1 MKMHGMAQR
10 LKVLGRTWFVFGT
23 LLSLASAVAYGQT
36 PGRSFRSPAL
46 SRVVPVENV
55 APVEEEQGPTP
66 ASSLRPSAPR
76 PIPAEKR
83 VPVERSAEDRAAAPR
98 EPLAFE
104 QSKDVTPLQPR
115 TLPKRNEPLP
125 ERVATAAKIATLA
138 PKKAASAKG
147 EKSGDS
153 KQDDSKDPADAET
166 SEELKEGVDL
176 VKDEVQLAW
185 QKVLY
190 VWQYPFFKT
199 KDFDLSLQV
208 IVGGLVLLWI
218 GNKLARR
225 LSNWLGGTVLKRVGL
240 PPATA
245 APLQKMSFY
254 ILFGL
259 FAVFSLQLVGVPMTV
274 FTFFGGALA
283 IGIGFGSQNVMNNFI
298 SGLILLIERPIRV
311 GDVIQIESHS
321 GKVSEIGA
329 RSTRITTGSNLE
341 VIIPN
346 STFLQGNVVNWTLS
360 DDVVS
365 SKVTVGVAY
374 GSPAREVARLLKQ
387 AAEGHEKILKTPAPG
402 VAFTEF
408 AADSMQFEL
417 SFWLKMSQA
426 DRGRVES
433 DLRFKI
439 DEIFADRGIVIA
451 YPQRD
456 VHLNL
461 MRPVEVRLSEPTA
474 APREFRGA
482 A

>member
-1 MKMHGMAQR
+1 MSTR
-10 LKVLGRTWFVFGT
+10 RCV
-23 LLSLASAVAYGQT
+23 S
-36 PGRSFRSPAL
+36 GRSFCAVALVLALPAVGWGQLSGRTFRSNIPTRVLPQQDLTAEQPEAG
-46 SRVVPVENV
+46 VVP
-55 APVEEEQGPTP
+55 
-66 ASSLRPSAPR
+66 
-76 PIPAEKR
+76 
-83 VPVERSAEDRAAAPR
+83 AAASQPLPTDGEVLFPR
-98 EPLAFE
+98 EPAPLSTPAAQTE
-104 QSKDVTPLQPR
+104 GAWHAGRSTGLKPTGAGISSKAG
-115 TLPKRNEPLP
+115 PKP
-125 ERVATAAKIATLA
+125 KSKA
-138 PKKAASAKG
+138 PSIVEKTGAEGDPSSKKAG
-147 EKSGDS
+147 
-153 KQDDSKDPADAET
+153 PTDAEQVPEGFT
-166 SEELKEGVDL
+166 GLFSEE
-176 VKDEVQLAW
+176 VQDVA
-185 QKVLY
+185 QRVLF
-190 VWQYPFFKT
+190 VWKYPFFKT

-208 IVGGLVLLWI
+208 IIGGLFLLWL

-225 LSNWLGGTVLKRVGL
+225 LSAWLGDTVLRRVGL
-240 PPATA
+240 PAATA

-254 ILFGL
+254 VLFGA

-311 GDVIQIESHS
+311 GDVIQIDSHS

-360 DDVVS
+360 DDIIS
-365 SKVTVGVAY
+365 SKVAVGVAY
-374 GSPAREVARLLKQ
+374 GSPAREVARLLRQ
-387 AAEGHEKILKTPAPG
+387 AAETHEQILKTPAPG
-402 VAFTEF
+402 VSFTEF

-426 DRGRVES
+426 DRGKVES

-439 DEIFADRGIVIA
+439 DELFAGRGIVIA

-461 MRPVEVRLSEPTA
+461 LRPVEVRLSEPTV
-474 APREFRGA
+474 APRELRGA